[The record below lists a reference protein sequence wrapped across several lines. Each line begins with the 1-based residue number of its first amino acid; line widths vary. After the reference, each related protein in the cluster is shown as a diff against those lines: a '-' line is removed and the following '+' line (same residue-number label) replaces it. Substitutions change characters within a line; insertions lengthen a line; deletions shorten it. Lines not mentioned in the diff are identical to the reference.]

1 MELALKDVDKHSML
15 FIGSQI
21 VLTPD
26 NPGPVVVNLDSLTK
40 EEAQQILFNIKLG
53 VLSTELD
60 LFESAA
66 LEKRAE
72 IGLVSQEATVSPV
85 KKATKKSDDTELSPR
100 KKEVM
105 LKKILA
111 KKINVIKSEAATL
124 PVSDLRKL
132 IDIERSNKNR
142 KGLLPVLIEMFASH
156 TDQVT
161 ENLKKI
167 EDNSEKQGLSPQ
179 TFLDD
184 LPDVVELDEKEVD
197 IPLPE

>member
-15 FIGSQI
+15 FIGSHI
-21 VLTPD
+21 VLTPE
-26 NPGPVVVNLDSLTK
+26 NPGPIAVNLDSLTK
-40 EEAQQILFNIKLG
+40 QEAEQILFNIRMG
-53 VLSTELD
+53 VLSTEFNL
-60 LFESAA
+60 EI
-66 LEKRAE
+66 LEKIA
-72 IGLVSQEATVSPV
+72 STKTEAQQGVFTPV
-85 KKATKKSDDTELSPR
+85 KAVASKVETELTPR
-100 KKEVM
+100 KKEVI

-111 KKINVIKSEAATL
+111 KKINVIKREASSL

-184 LPDVVELDEKEVD
+184 LPDVVELDEKEVE